1 MKINDYINPRIN
13 KYHNIDDLLKNKNQ
27 VRSPYDADEYLSTDK
42 LIQED
47 FLCIVGAPGIGKS
60 RLLQEF
66 CESNK
71 EAVCLIPASDFSAQ
85 SAPVDKEYCLID
97 ALDEVGDD
105 VFYSKLLSIKE
116 YKEKNPSV
124 KVLFSCRKHYVES
137 YVDYFSSF
145 QNLSFLE
152 LYRLRKED
160 VEKVIE
166 KRCKKETKDNLD
178 KNPKLKDLITIP
190 RYLTFLLEFN
200 KVGKGQTNIRGLF
213 EYMIKRS
220 VEEAIKASGVNSLNN
235 DNMKILIQRVLE
247 KVALILE
254 ISRKD
259 KISKDELYSILD
271 GIRGNMAQIL
281 VSNVNLL
288 FLENRILNETNGKLR
303 FENTE
308 LQEYLAAKELCRQ
321 DNIESFLYDVAVQKN
336 LRHIYPNWLDVI
348 PHISYIDDKVETFIN
363 IVKLIVSYESDLDN
377 ESFVSLV
384 RYIDPLILSEQNK
397 HELFS
402 VLLDHYLRIP
412 SYVGWRSTI
421 LNLMIECY
429 SSSIKDKLKIS
440 IHQFNK
446 MRVANISTIL
456 EGVARDNKLDV
467 ELFDYWTHEADN
479 LFQDNN
485 EEKKLAALT
494 IFDAINARNSFFKL
508 SAQYDK
514 FSIKVREKYCE
525 VTGYGKLANQA
536 VADCWLSSCYEGNP
550 YAINA
555 VLNIEDPNT
564 LFYVYSEIIK
574 SNKLYEFF
582 NPQGS
587 ISVFY
592 DYNLKRQFEILW
604 KHNHD
609 SKIVITKVFAQYSD
623 LDSFDSRHDFYA
635 IIKRIFLDNDTAEIF
650 IESIGDKWELAS
662 LLSKFETDFVD
673 SQLLKVIEESLGK
686 AKVDKKYIDIILR
699 TLTDKIR
706 KDENKKATA
715 LNYISRYSNTF
726 EQWDKNAETEK
737 KEDPLLS
744 LAYQNL
750 SDSNKSEL
758 EKYNIAY
765 GLCKHID
772 FIKNKEPQPLVNV
785 IETFMNELDLD
796 DTKLTSDDSGK
807 FSISFS
813 LAAIPYYIKALYNLG
828 YNTLLEKHRE
838 ILAKTLPIAC
848 CTIAGNTKE
857 IKTIYKLII
866 ENLTEKEKQE
876 LVDWWKSRNDDFLNI
891 RPDEVMSCITTYGIV
906 PLSYKLEEYIKEYV
920 DKPDSTDSYTAHKAL
935 ELISQG
941 YLDWKVEDYKKLFN
955 ALNKDDIESVKM
967 LCNAIII
974 EKFQDTDAIKWR
986 INYLKEH
993 VTKSLRHEIGHVYA
1007 VSVEEVEMTDSSP
1020 FMFRCFMGIRGN
1032 EDLNIQMINLFVFA
1046 LSLLNTSDTQ
1056 EYASYLL
1063 KQIYLFFINTDNGQY
1078 IAELRRKIE
1087 QSYATRMSSLANN
1100 IMTSNE
1106 MVYLRKETISVDK
1119 AIKLYNRCIEES
1131 YLEIRNDGDLRRFFT
1146 SIYSEVQKEIQ
1157 DQGIYSLVSQQLLK
1171 EDFIQREL
1179 KNTIITKCCQLGL
1192 NEIQVDREVALQDN
1206 KRTDILVRYGF
1217 CNPIMIELKL
1227 LHNQEIQN
1235 DKKRREYKH
1244 KFIQYTKATNACLS
1258 VFWVFNIDNSDEN
1271 KFDCLKEEYNDLDNT
1286 LVLLTDCKCSSG
1298 NNTGVKTDYRKLR
1311 HNKR

>member
-1 MKINDYINPRIN
+1 MKKIDYINPRVN
-13 KYHNIDDLLKNKNQ
+13 KYQNIDDLLKNKKR
-27 VRSPYDADEYLSTDK
+27 VRLLYAADEYLSIDK
-42 LIQED
+42 LVQED
-47 FLCIVGAPGIGKS
+47 FVCIVGDPGIGKS
-60 RLLQEF
+60 RLLDEICSSKKETVYRIHASEF
-66 CESNK
+66 K
-71 EAVCLIPASDFSAQ
+71 AQ
-85 SAPVDKEYCLID
+85 SVPDGVKYCLID
-97 ALDEVGDD
+97 ALDEVGDGI
-105 VFYSKLLSIKE
+105 FYNTLISIKD
-116 YKEKNPSV
+116 YKKKHLKV
-124 KVLFSCRKHYVES
+124 KVLFSCRKNYVES
-137 YVDYFSSF
+137 YANHFSSF
-145 QNLSFLE
+145 CNLTYLE
-152 LYRLRKED
+152 LCRLSKND
-160 VEKVIE
+160 VETKIQ
-166 KRCKKETKDNLD
+166 KCKKETKDSLQRIPNL
-178 KNPKLKDLITIP
+178 KELITIP
-190 RYLTFLLEFN
+190 RYLTFLLEFDDEGREN
-200 KVGKGQTNIRGLF
+200 ASISGLF

-220 VEEAIKASGVNSLNN
+220 IQEAITASKTSSLNN

-281 VSNVNLL
+281 VSNVSLL
-288 FLENRILNETNGKLR
+288 FLENRILNETNGILR
-303 FENTE
+303 FESTE

-321 DNIESFLYDVAVQKN
+321 DNIESFLYDVAVQKKI
-336 LRHIYPNWLDVI
+336 RHIYPNWFDVI
-348 PHISYIDDKVETFIN
+348 PHMSHINDKAETFIN
-363 IVKLIVSYESDLDN
+363 IIKLIISYESDLNN
-377 ESFVSLV
+377 EAFVSLV
-384 RYIDPLILSEQNK
+384 RYVDPLLLSNQHK
-397 HELFS
+397 SELFS
-402 VLLDHYLRIP
+402 LLLDHYLRTP
-412 SYVGWRSTI
+412 SYLGWRSSV
-421 LNLMIECY
+421 LKLMIKCY
-429 SSSIKDKLKIS
+429 SSNIKEKLKIPTTFS
-440 IHQFNK
+440 K
-446 MRVANISTIL
+446 MFVDNISVIL
-456 EGVARDNKLDV
+456 EGISQDNRLDI
-467 ELFDYWTHEADN
+467 ELFDYWTNEADK
-479 LFQDNN
+479 LFQENN

-494 IFDAINARNSFFKL
+494 IYDAINARDSLFKL
-508 SAQYDK
+508 SAEYNK
-514 FSIKVREKYCE
+514 FSIRLQEKYCE
-525 VTGYGKLANQA
+525 VTGYEQLANQA
-536 VADCWLSSCYEGNP
+536 VTDCWLSGCFERNP

-555 VLNIEDPNT
+555 VLNIEDANT
-564 LFYVYSEIIK
+564 MLYAYSKIIK

-582 NPQGS
+582 NPQRS

-623 LDSFDSRHDFYA
+623 LDSFDSRHNFYA

-650 IESIGDKWELAS
+650 IESIGDKWELAN

-673 SQLLKVIEESLGK
+673 SQLLKAIEESLGK

-772 FIKNKEPQPLVNV
+772 FIKNQEPRPLVNV

-891 RPDEVMSCITTYGIV
+891 RPDEVMYCITTYGIT

-920 DKPDSTDSYTAHKAL
+920 DKSDPAISYTAHKAL

-955 ALNKDDIESVKM
+955 ALNEDDIESVKM
-967 LCNAIII
+967 LCNAILI
-974 EKFQDTDAIKWR
+974 EKFQDNDAIKWR

-993 VTKSLRHEIGHVYA
+993 ITKSISHEIGHVYEVPA
-1007 VSVEEVEMTDSSP
+1007 EEQEMTDVNP
-1020 FMFRCFMGIRGN
+1020 RMFRCFMNIKGN
-1032 EDLNIQMINLFVFA
+1032 EELNNQMIDLFDFA
-1046 LSLLNTSDTQ
+1046 LSLFKTSNTLQ
-1056 EYASYLL
+1056 YASYLL
-1063 KQIYLFFINTDNGQY
+1063 KQIYSFFINTDNGY
-1078 IAELRRKIE
+1078 NIVELRRKIV
-1087 QSYATRMSSLANN
+1087 QSETARTSSLAYD

-1106 MVYLRKETISVDK
+1106 MVYLSKETTSVDK
-1119 AIKLYNRCIEES
+1119 AIKLYNKCEEES
-1131 YLEIRNDGDLRRFFT
+1131 YLEIRNDGDLRRYF
-1146 SIYSEVQKEIQ
+1146 SLIHSEVQKEIQ
-1157 DQGIYSLVSQQLLK
+1157 DQGIYSLISQRDLN

-1179 KNTIITKCCQLGL
+1179 KNTIINKCCKLGL
-1192 NEIQVDREVALQDN
+1192 SEIEVDREVALQDN
-1206 KRTDILVRYGF
+1206 KRTDILIRYGF
-1217 CNPIMIELKL
+1217 CKPIMIELKL
-1227 LHNQEIQN
+1227 LRNQEIQN
-1235 DKKRREYKH
+1235 DEKRREYKH
-1244 KFIQYTKATNACLS
+1244 KFTQYSKATNASLS
-1258 VFWVFNIDNSDEN
+1258 VFWVFNNDNSNN
-1271 KFDCLKEEYNDLDNT
+1271 KKFNCLKEEYKDLDNT

-1298 NNTGVKTDYRKLR
+1298 IHTGMKKKSSKKL
-1311 HNKR
+1311 HSNKR